1 MDVGKKWKD
10 NRARLWGMFQRSGL
24 TFEQG
29 VERCPNGIPR
39 EQWASFLQYKMDDE
53 TKKIAEKNI
62 ANRGKQSIPH
72 TLGTKSIARRRR
84 EMEIQLGHPI
94 TRAQMYAESHKKKD
108 GTLVNE
114 EARHKNEQLLAAQN
128 DGRTAE
134 EAYVHVFGKEHPG
147 RVRGMGFGVCPS
159 QVLGSSFV
167 GSSSTASPNE
177 IKELKSEIESLKETV
192 ANLVRS
198 FGGQMPSNLAPNEP
212 HQTPNLESPIG
223 NRRSS
228 SASYDPNIHRPSTHG
243 QNEGLVTP
251 LDDDLFMDDI

>member
-1 MDVGKKWKD
+1 
-10 NRARLWGMFQRSGL
+10 
-24 TFEQG
+24 
-29 VERCPNGIPR
+29 
-39 EQWASFLQYKMDDE
+39 MDDE

-159 QVLGSSFV
+159 QVLGSSSV

-177 IKELKSEIESLKETV
+177 IKELKSKIESRCKLGPKLWRPD
-192 ANLVRS
+192 A
-198 FGGQMPSNLAPNEP
+198 
-212 HQTPNLESPIG
+212 TPNLESPIG